1 MPQLHST
8 PESERMKIILT
19 TEEELSAIVSRTIEK
34 YVSIVKPT
42 EQPTDRWFSIDELC
56 EYLPGKPAKATIYGK
71 VHLREIPHKKF
82 GKRLAFLKSE
92 IDSWL
97 NSKGRKTA
105 SEIEAEAGKYLG
117 KRKGGAAC

>member
-1 MPQLHST
+1 MQQQITFETLPAAVAELLH
-8 PESERMKIILT
+8 K
-19 TEEELSAIVSRTIEK
+19 VSRIERQLS
-34 YVSIVKPT
+34 VTATNT

-92 IDSWL
+92 IDQYL
-97 NSKGRKTA
+97 NSKGRKTV
-105 SEIEAEAGKYLG
+105 SEIEAEATKYLG
-117 KRKGGAAC
+117 KRKGGASC

>member
-1 MPQLHST
+1 MQQQQLSFDQLPATISEILNKVSNIERQLSITST
-8 PESERMKIILT
+8 KQ
-19 TEEELSAIVSRTIEK
+19 
-34 YVSIVKPT
+34 

-92 IDSWL
+92 IDQYL
-97 NSKGRKTA
+97 NSKGRKTV
-105 SEIEAEAGKYLG
+105 SEIEAEATTYLG
-117 KRKGGAAC
+117 KRKGGEPC

>member
-1 MPQLHST
+1 MQETVFISLPREDLQAL
-8 PESERMKIILT
+8 IIDCVNVCLNRNP
-19 TEEELSAIVSRTIEK
+19 SATA
-34 YVSIVKPT
+34 

-97 NSKGRKTA
+97 NSKGRKTV
-105 SEIEAEAGKYLG
+105 SEIEAEATSYLG